1 MTTTSSHRRR
11 HARPR
16 GTARAS
22 RPVPGPPAPVLDVRR
37 IDEAAGVSG
46 LGWPARPGRPLRAH
60 GSHRAWEAW
69 TVLGGA
75 LVGGVVGY
83 RVGTGLGAA
92 PRRTP

>member
-1 MTTTSSHRRR
+1 MTTISSHRRR
-11 HARPR
+11 GARA
-16 GTARAS
+16 TARAS
-22 RPVPGPPAPVLDVRR
+22 RPVLDPPGAVGDTRR
-37 IDEAAGVSG
+37 PDEAVGVSG

-69 TVLGGA
+69 TVVGGA

-83 RVGTGLGAA
+83 RVGTGLGAG